1 MTMGTIQIIDR
12 ILQNVI
18 VRWLL
23 LASTVILIVVAVI
36 CYMTKTLLSAQVNV
50 LRSEKA
56 NLAAAMAV
64 QNDAIKQAAND
75 MAEMQK
81 RVQEARDQ
89 ATALSKKLA
98 KRQVEIREVVLTG
111 ECPDKVQQI
120 LDEVRK

>member
-1 MTMGTIQIIDR
+1 MIMGTIQIIDR

-23 LASTVILIVVAVI
+23 LFLAAVLIAVVVWLYLGKVA
-36 CYMTKTLLSAQVNV
+36 LSIHVSALQN
-50 LRSEKA
+50 EKA
-56 NLAAAMAV
+56 QLTAAVAV

>member
-1 MTMGTIQIIDR
+1 MTMGTIALIDN
-12 ILQNVI
+12 ILQNVV

-23 LASTVILIVVAVI
+23 LFLAAVLIAVVVWLYLGKVALSIQVSTLQ
-36 CYMTKTLLSAQVNV
+36 K
-50 LRSEKA
+50 EKA
-56 NLAAAMAV
+56 RLNAAVDV
-64 QNDAIKQAAND
+64 QNEAIKQAGHD

-81 RVQEARDQ
+81 RVQAAREQ
-89 ATALSKKLA
+89 AAALSKKLA

>member
-23 LASTVILIVVAVI
+23 LLLAAVLIAVVVWLYLGKVALSIQVSTLQ
-36 CYMTKTLLSAQVNV
+36 K
-50 LRSEKA
+50 EKA
-56 NLAAAMAV
+56 QLTAAVAV
-64 QNDAIKQAAND
+64 QNDAIKQAGHD

-81 RVQEARDQ
+81 RVQAARDK

>member
-1 MTMGTIQIIDR
+1 MTMGTIQLIDR

-50 LRSEKA
+50 LRYEKA
-56 NLAAAMAV
+56 NMAAAVAV
-64 QNDAIKQAAND
+64 QNDAIKKAADD
-75 MAEMQK
+75 MAEMTK
-81 RVQEARDQ
+81 RVQAAQDK
-89 ATALSKKLA
+89 AAALSKQLA

-111 ECPDKVQQI
+111 DCPDKVQQI